1 MKRLISLLILFLPV
15 FLITPAFSQNDT
27 IPSQYAASD
36 TLQDNIG
43 LFEKTEILH
52 LSLRFDITQYTRKK
66 PKEEYLDAIL
76 TYHINDKDSV
86 NKNIRIKSRG
96 EFRNAFCTFPPIM
109 INLKKTEN
117 RREDMKKI
125 EKVKL
130 VTHCKS
136 GNEDNLLKEY
146 LIYKLYNV
154 LSDVSFRA
162 RLVRID
168 YINTAKKNKTVTS
181 FGFLIEPINVLA
193 ERTNKIEVE
202 SVNLGQKDMVPE
214 ILDRMAIFNY
224 MVGNADWSIPN
235 QHNCKVLLDAKAQTT
250 SLGIPVPYD
259 FDYSGMVNA
268 SYAVPNETSSIKTV
282 RERIYTGTCRSK
294 ETFEKELVEF
304 TENKAEFYRIV
315 NDFPYISAKG
325 KKEIIQY
332 LDEFYE
338 GFDSRNS
345 IINDFLSTCKKM

>member
-1 MKRLISLLILFLPV
+1 MKRLLCLLILFFV
-15 FLITPAFSQNDT
+15 FLISPVYSQKESTSDL
-27 IPSQYAASD
+27 YAAED
-36 TLQDNIG
+36 TLSDNVG
-43 LFEKTEILH
+43 LFEKNEILH

-66 PKEEYLDAIL
+66 PKEEYLDAVI

-96 EFRNAFCTFPPIM
+96 EFRNEFCTFPPIM

-181 FGFLIEPINVLA
+181 FGFLIEPVNVLA

-202 SVNLGQKDMVPE
+202 SINLGQKDMVPE

-235 QHNCKVLLDAKAQTT
+235 QHNCKILLEANAQTQ

-259 FDYSGMVNA
+259 FDYTGMVNA
-268 SYAVPNETSSIKTV
+268 SYAIPNETSQIKSVTQ
-282 RERIYTGTCRSK
+282 RIYTGTCRSK
-294 ETFEKELVEF
+294 ETFAKELIEF
-304 TENKAEFYRIV
+304 TDNKAEFYRII
-315 NDFPYISAKG
+315 NDFPYISERA
-325 KKEIIQY
+325 KKEMINY

-345 IINDFLSTCKKM
+345 IVNDFLSTCKKY